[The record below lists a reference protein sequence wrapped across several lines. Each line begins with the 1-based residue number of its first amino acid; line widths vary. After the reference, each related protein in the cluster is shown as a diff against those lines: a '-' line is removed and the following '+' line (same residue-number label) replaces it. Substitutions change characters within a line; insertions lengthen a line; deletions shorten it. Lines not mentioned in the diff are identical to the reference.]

1 MSINKVK
8 NYLAQFGA
16 EKDVMEFEVSSATVE
31 LAAIAVGVEPAKIAK
46 TLSFKV
52 SGEERAILIVT
63 AGDVKVDNAK
73 FKAYFGYKAK
83 MLLPDEVFALTGYNI
98 GGVCPFDN
106 PAGAEVY
113 LDTSL
118 QRFDIVYPACGT
130 SNSAIPLDMNK
141 LFEYSKAN
149 GWIDVCKP
157 KQ

>member
-1 MSINKVK
+1 MSIDKVKQYLTQFGVQNKVM
-8 NYLAQFGA
+8 QF
-16 EKDVMEFEVSSATVE
+16 DVSSATVE
-31 LAAIAVGVEPAKIAK
+31 LAAVAVGVEPAKIAK

-52 SGEERAILIVT
+52 NGEQRAILIVT

-83 MLLPDEVFALTGYNI
+83 MLLPDEVFELTGYNI

-106 PAGAEVY
+106 PDGAEVY
-113 LDTSL
+113 LDVSL

-130 SNSAIPLDMNK
+130 SNSAIGLDMNE
-141 LFEYSKAN
+141 LFAYSKAKE
-149 GWIDVCKP
+149 WIDVCKP

>member
-1 MSINKVK
+1 MSLNKVK
-8 NYLAQFGA
+8 NYLAQFGVQN
-16 EKDVMEFEVSSATVE
+16 KVMEFQESSATVE

-52 SGEERAILIVT
+52 NGEQRAILIVT

-73 FKAYFGYKAK
+73 FKHHFGFKAK

-106 PAGAEVY
+106 PNGAEVY

-118 QRFDIVYPACGT
+118 QRFDVVYPACGT
-130 SNSAIPLDMNK
+130 SNSAIELNLDQ

-149 GWIDVCKP
+149 DWIDVCKP